1 MSEAPGDRGWVIAFR
16 AFLALLAL
24 GTLKAVATIAWDRAA
39 FFATVP
45 AARTMGVALP
55 IAVAVVG
62 LLGALGA
69 MTLRRA
75 GTTLLMTACALAL
88 GLEAWLQAPSTHL
101 AIASAASAIVLVF
114 VWRLRD
120 RIH

>member
-16 AFLALLAL
+16 VFLALMAL
-24 GTLKAVATIAWDRAA
+24 GTLKAIATIVWDRAA
-39 FFATVP
+39 FLAAFP
-45 AARTMGVALP
+45 AAQKTGVALP

-75 GTTLLMTACALAL
+75 GTTLLMTACALTLAL
-88 GLEAWLQAPSTHL
+88 DAWLQAPSTHL
-101 AIASAASAIVLVF
+101 AVASAASAVVLVF